1 MSYIFN
7 FLSLIDLDS
16 RNQKLPY
23 TNISIIIENLTQ
35 DDRAGSVYDVSGVPK
50 LINEISLQRTGPRE
64 AARALRKR
72 LKHGTPSTQLRAL
85 SIVDDLLE
93 NAGPHFRL
101 NVDDTA
107 LRERLMSL
115 ASSPSTNSLVKRR
128 CRALFKSWHHKY
140 KGYDGLELYCDLF
153 ERLPWQELPL
163 VEDKSKVTEEPERV
177 VHPKVRDNN
186 DHQKEGRSDPSSPEV
201 VQFPMLSGPMRPNMN
216 PRAPH
221 FRSSSSKKTSNQSTE
236 SKLRKTKKVFKLEEE
251 RLAIKSKI
259 AETSIAATNLM
270 NSLKLFKDESGKIS
284 KDHSTVAQVET
295 CKDIRRSILSYIE
308 DIYTDEWLGP
318 LLQAND
324 VLVGALLEYEKLDQS
339 KEVDCG
345 LDEKIVHEGSSDNSN
360 FLSTRSLYHSANE
373 LTDKISDYNQESGS
387 IHSTQMNKGVPSST
401 QHQSQNIP
409 IPELNESNINSQ
421 NENIND
427 PFSDR
432 NAIDLL

>member
-1 MSYIFN
+1 MGS
-7 FLSLIDLDS
+7 FLRSVAYPLYYFFFPDS
-16 RNQKLPY
+16 CTQKLPY
-23 TNISIIIENLTQ
+23 TDISIIIENLTQ

-85 SIVDDLLE
+85 SILDDLLE

-101 NVDDTA
+101 NVDDTT
-107 LRERLMSL
+107 LRERLMRL
-115 ASSPSTNSLVKRR
+115 ASAPSTNSLVKRR
-128 CRALFKSWHHKY
+128 CRALFKSWQYQY
-140 KGYDGLELYCDLF
+140 KGYDGLQLYCNLF
-153 ERLPWQELPL
+153 ARLPWQELPS

-177 VHPKVRDNN
+177 VYPKVRDNN
-186 DHQKEGRSDPSSPEV
+186 YHQKESSSDHSSPEA

-216 PRAPH
+216 PGTSH
-221 FRSSSSKKTSNQSTE
+221 FRSSSSKKASNQSTE
-236 SKLRKTKKVFKLEEE
+236 SKLRKTKKEFKLEEE
-251 RLAIKSKI
+251 KLAIKSKI

-295 CKDIRRSILSYIE
+295 CKTIRRSVLSYIE
-308 DIYTDEWLGP
+308 EVYSDELLGP

-324 VLVGALLEYEKLDQS
+324 VLVAALLEYEKLDLS
-339 KEVDCG
+339 KEVNCG
-345 LDEKIVHEGSSDNSN
+345 LDEKIVHEAGSENNKS
-360 FLSTRSLYHSANE
+360 
-373 LTDKISDYNQESGS
+373 SDYNQNSGS
-387 IHSTQMNKGVPSST
+387 IHGTQMDKGFPSST
-401 QHQSQNIP
+401 QHQSQNLP
-409 IPELNESNINSQ
+409 ILELHESNVKSQ
-421 NENIND
+421 SDDIND